1 MSTLKTNN
9 IQHVDRSE
17 PSILIDTSGS
27 VSIAGTLT
35 YEDVTNIDSVGI
47 ITARSDVSIADKI
60 VHTGDTNTAIRFPAN
75 DTFTVETSGVE
86 RLRINSGGEVLIGDD
101 TSEITMGLNANV
113 QIFGTNASESSFAI
127 KRGSNDAQ
135 AAFFVL
141 SKSRNT
147 SVGSRTILNDGDEV
161 GNIFFVA
168 DDGTDLL
175 SETAAIKSQING
187 APGANDTPGN
197 LSFWTTSDGANAAT
211 RRMTITSAGNIGIN
225 ESSPSHKLV
234 VGGDIGVGF
243 NTPNDAAR
251 QINFNVNRGSAGQT
265 LANINWQWNSKY
277 VAQIR
282 GMAGADTTNKDDG
295 NLTFYTSAANSLVER
310 LRITSAGSVTIGG
323 ETSPDWKL
331 TVYDAGFTGVTIK
344 TNRSGATENIGGL
357 HFKTQSTNVAY
368 FQSLVDGTLKFR
380 NTSSLTERLRIDT
393 SGRLLIGHDTG
404 NGYPQLSVSGNTA
417 GASGA
422 GMLFLRRGLD
432 RTTIGGNVGADLGA
446 VEFGDL
452 DGNIYASIQGK
463 TGAATSSDSDV
474 PGRIILATVKDGTNT
489 MQEKVRI
496 DHESTVA
503 FFHNGTNHVTV
514 SVTSQC
520 NGVGAG
526 PSPAAVCFAVG
537 RDSGTSR
544 SAHFAGHIQM
554 ASGYGID
561 FSPTGDASGITP
573 SAEVLDEYE
582 EGIATFQ
589 LHINGG
595 EASGVSYSYNTGPYT
610 RIGRLVFC
618 QISMFATN
626 LPADTG
632 GIDIT
637 VLPFVDGGGG
647 GYRESAFIAGNH
659 SLGTNPSVI
668 FGAIHGSGSKIRL
681 RKYGSGDLDGSDI
694 GSTFWMHGSI
704 TYNTT

>member
-1 MSTLKTNN
+1 MAVVVNGDGILTGISSLTTALTDLTSGRGTVTGVATVGTLQLGAGVSISSPRSQNAAIFTNN
-9 IQHVDRSE
+9 SEFLTVD
-17 PSILIDTSGS
+17 D
-27 VSIAGTLT
+27 AGRVGVGTIT
-35 YEDVTNIDSVGI
+35 PNSDVHPQNVGKI
-47 ITARSDVSIADKI
+47 NVGFITARSIAGDIDANTMVVAGVSTFVGAINGTL
-60 VHTGDTNTAIRFPAN
+60 TGTASGNAVLTGSTNNTLVTVTGANAITGESN
-75 DTFTVETSGVE
+75 LTYTSGATFD
-86 RLRINSGGEVLIGDD
+86 IKGSGEGGPRVYRDQGNGPD
-101 TSEITMGLNANV
+101 ITLHGSKGTIASPSASGLN
-113 QIFGTNASESSFAI
+113 
-127 KRGSNDAQ
+127 D
-135 AAFFVL
+135 L
-141 SKSRNT
+141 
-147 SVGSRTILNDGDEV
+147 V
-161 GNIFFVA
+161 GNINFA
-168 DDGTDLL
+168 GHDGTSYHRRASINGIIDGTVVDGSDTLP
-175 SETAAIKSQING
+175 TAIKFETG
-187 APGANDTPGN
+187 
-197 LSFWTTSDGANAAT
+197 
-211 RRMTITSAGNIGIN
+211 
-225 ESSPSHKLV
+225 
-234 VGGDIGVGF
+234 
-243 NTPNDAAR
+243 
-251 QINFNVNRGSAGQT
+251 
-265 LANINWQWNSKY
+265 
-277 VAQIR
+277 
-282 GMAGADTTNKDDG
+282 TTNK
-295 NLTFYTSAANSLVER
+295 TEKMR
-310 LRITSAGSVTIGG
+310 LDS
-323 ETSPDWKL
+323 
-331 TVYDAGFTGVTIK
+331 
-344 TNRSGATENIGGL
+344 
-357 HFKTQSTNVAY
+357 
-368 FQSLVDGTLKFR
+368 
-380 NTSSLTERLRIDT
+380 
-393 SGRLLIGHDTG
+393 SGRLLIGHSTG

-514 SVTSQC
+514 SGTSQC

-637 VLPFVDGGGG
+637 GLPFVDGGGG